1 MCVSIASTTSEE
13 EEEEP
18 AGGVESGLGSGRE
31 PLPSSSSDEVFDN
44 RSYHNRLGGV
54 AKSKAVVV
62 RRPESGRSQPPR
74 QATHWCRS

>member
-1 MCVSIASTTSEE
+1 MCVSIATTTSEE
-13 EEEEP
+13 EEKEEP

-31 PLPSSSSDEVFDN
+31 PIPSSSSDEVFDN
-44 RSYHNRLGGV
+44 CSYHNRLGGV

-74 QATHWCRS
+74 